1 MGTNKNVVVSFSIAI
16 LLLLSLLLLLT
27 YNSKCNQSHNT
38 AGPAMQS
45 SQNFYNVGNYS
56 NTPEPFYIEKFSEA
70 EPFTQEEQFNNPGGL
85 PVPKGE
91 IAKWEKEHDGAKRAI
106 CKRWKNMGLD
116 TTVYELNNGK
126 VKCNDVNADTAPE
139 RTPEQIAAAN
149 AAYKNLKNNNTSKPA
164 SIPASKPASAKSNI
178 NNGVGN
184 FRKYQPFTD
193 YGEGMNIEEG
203 FNNYEEGMT
212 VEQMADLASVQ
223 MSNEVSPQ
231 WSARANQQT
240 QNSPMMSSQGPA
252 GSFNGDSSFQPVSNM
267 GGGMGG
273 GGGGSNQQGMQS
285 CFPRDRLTADD
296 LLPKD
301 AADSKWAQINP
312 SGGGNISDQNYLTA
326 GYHVGVN
333 TVGQSLRNANLQLRS
348 EIPNPQ
354 DAVGP
359 WMISTIEPD
368 LRQNTL
374 EIGSSISY

>member
-38 AGPAMQS
+38 AGPMMQNS
-45 SQNFYNVGNYS
+45 YNVGNYS

-70 EPFTQEEQFNNPGGL
+70 EPFAQEEQFTNVSNAQIT
-85 PVPKGE
+85 E
-91 IAKWEKEHDGAKRAI
+91 WENEHDGTKRGL
-106 CKRWKNMGLD
+106 CRRWKNMGLN
-116 TTVYELNNGK
+116 TNLERLNIGR
-126 VKCNDVNADTAPE
+126 VKCNEVNADTAPE
-139 RTPEQIAAAN
+139 RTPAQIAAAA
-149 AAYKNLKNNNTSKPA
+149 AAYQNLRNNNTSKPA
-164 SIPASKPASAKSNI
+164 PIPASIPASAKSNI
-178 NNGVGN
+178 NKGVGN
-184 FRKYQPFTD
+184 FNKYQPFTD
-193 YGEGMNIEEG
+193 YSEGMNVEG
-203 FNNYEEGMT
+203 FNNYNEGMT

-223 MSNEVSPQ
+223 TANEVSPQ

-240 QNSPMMSSQGPA
+240 QNSPMMSSQGQGPA

-273 GGGGSNQQGMQS
+273 GGAGGSNQQGMQS